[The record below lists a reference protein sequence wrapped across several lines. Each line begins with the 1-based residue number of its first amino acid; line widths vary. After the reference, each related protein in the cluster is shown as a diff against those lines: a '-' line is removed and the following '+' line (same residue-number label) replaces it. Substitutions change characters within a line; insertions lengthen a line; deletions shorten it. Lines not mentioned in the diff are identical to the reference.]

1 MSGLEDEKLTVQLRG
16 LRRQDPPPRQEFVTY
31 LDQTLVKQARQIKK
45 RQKVSRILSMTGG
58 AAAAVVL
65 ALLVAVPDG
74 KEVPDG
80 TSSVRTE
87 QRAENAPSL
96 AKEKE
101 IPEQSNIPPVAEQR
115 KTSQVKEQPKQKE
128 QSIITKSQPL
138 PKSRTQPKTATTV
151 SNAPTLPVEQYIKQK
166 LGDKSK
172 QYQLASNHQEK
183 DTAVFQRVING
194 IPFADSVVK
203 VPLESDGRPAGMVI
217 EENLDAAT
225 DLSIFPSP
233 AKAISKEEAVQRL
246 TASLK
251 QEEVATFAGYINALS
266 GEVLDRH
273 FQSVA
278 AARSYS
284 LIPIQA
290 QGKLL
295 VASSEEEIA
304 SLIQEEFGVRIGGE
318 NRPLSTEQHE
328 AYMEYTWKMTDDT
341 YLTARFASKSGQLLA
356 YRMKNKTESDTS
368 AELSQAQAAEI
379 GAKKLAS
386 YLPRQITQLAIEGAA
401 VEDSAIRLDFIAIT
415 QGARVE
421 SHKYKVWVDST
432 SKQVVG
438 LEGNFSEIGESS
450 TESNKGNSPSLELLY
465 VWPEVNGKR
474 TPAPYLVYQVKQ

>member
-31 LDQTLVKQARQIKK
+31 LDQTLVKQARQMKQRK
-45 RQKVSRILSMTGG
+45 TAGRILSMAGG
-58 AAAAVVL
+58 AAATVVL

-74 KEVPDG
+74 KEAPEG

-96 AKEKE
+96 AKEKD
-101 IPEQSNIPPVAEQR
+101 IPEQRNIPLVAEQR
-115 KTSQVKEQPKQKE
+115 KISQVKEQPKQKE
-128 QSIITKSQPL
+128 RSVITQSQSL
-138 PKSRTQPKTATTV
+138 PKSQTLPKTA
-151 SNAPTLPVEQYIKQK
+151 SNTPTLSVEQYMKQK
-166 LGDKSK
+166 LGDKST
-172 QYQLASNHQEK
+172 QYQLASNHLEK

-203 VPLESDGRPAGMVI
+203 VHLESDGTPAGMVI
-217 EENLDAAT
+217 EENFDAEA
-225 DLSIFPSP
+225 DLSLFPNP
-233 AKAISKEEAVQRL
+233 EKAISKEEAVQRL

-251 QEEVATFAGYINALS
+251 QEEVATFAGYINALN
-266 GEVLDRH
+266 GEVLDRR

-278 AARSYS
+278 ATGSYS

-295 VASSEEEIA
+295 MANSDEEIA
-304 SLIQEEFGVRIGGE
+304 TLIQKEFGVRIGGD
-318 NRPLSTEQHE
+318 NRPLSTEEHE
-328 AYMEYTWKMTDDT
+328 SYMEYTWKMTDAT
-341 YLTARFASKSGQLLA
+341 YLTARFAKKSGQLLA
-356 YRMKNKTESDTS
+356 YRMKTNTESHTS
-368 AELSQAQAAEI
+368 PELSQAEAAQI
-379 GAKKLAS
+379 GAKKLAY
-386 YLPRQITQLAIEGAA
+386 YLPSQITQLAMEGAV

-415 QGARVE
+415 QGARAE

-432 SKQVVG
+432 SRQVVG

-450 TESNKGNSPSLELLY
+450 TESNKGNSPSLELHY
-465 VWPEVNGKR
+465 VWPELNGKR

>member
-31 LDQTLVKQARQIKK
+31 LDQTLLKQARQMKQRKK
-45 RQKVSRILSMTGG
+45 VGRILSMTGG

-74 KEVPDG
+74 KEAPDG

-96 AKEKE
+96 AKEKD
-101 IPEQSNIPPVAEQR
+101 IPEQRNIPPVAEQR
-115 KTSQVKEQPKQKE
+115 KISQVKEQSVIT
-128 QSIITKSQPL
+128 QSQSL
-138 PKSRTQPKTATTV
+138 PKSQALPKTATTA
-151 SNAPTLPVEQYIKQK
+151 SNTPTLSVEQYMKQK

-203 VPLESDGRPAGMVI
+203 VPLESDGSPAGMVI
-217 EENLDAAT
+217 EENLDAEAS
-225 DLSIFPSP
+225 LSIFPNP
-233 AKAISKEEAVQRL
+233 EKAISKEEAVQRL

-251 QEEVATFAGYINALS
+251 QEEVATFAGYINALN
-266 GEVLDRH
+266 GEVLDRR

-278 AARSYS
+278 ATGSYS

-295 VASSEEEIA
+295 MANSDEEIA
-304 SLIQEEFGVRIGGE
+304 TLIQKEFGVGIE
-318 NRPLSTEQHE
+318 EVNRPLSTEEHDS
-328 AYMEYTWKMTDDT
+328 YMEYTWKMTDAT
-341 YLTARFASKSGQLLA
+341 YLTARFAKKSGQLLA
-356 YRMKNKTESDTS
+356 YRMRTNTESHTS
-368 AELSQAQAAEI
+368 PELSQAEAAQI
-379 GAKKLAS
+379 GAKKLAY
-386 YLPRQITQLAIEGAA
+386 YLPRHITQLAMEGAA
-401 VEDSAIRLDFIAIT
+401 VENSAIRLDFIAIT
-415 QGARVE
+415 QGALAE

-432 SKQVVG
+432 SRQVVG

-465 VWPEVNGKR
+465 VWPELNGKR

>member
-31 LDQTLVKQARQIKK
+31 LDQTLVKQARQMKQRKK
-45 RQKVSRILSMTGG
+45 VGRILSMTGG
-58 AAAAVVL
+58 AAATVVL

-74 KEVPDG
+74 KEAPDG

-87 QRAENAPSL
+87 QRAENAPLL
-96 AKEKE
+96 AKEKD
-101 IPEQSNIPPVAEQR
+101 IPEQRNIPLVAEQR
-115 KTSQVKEQPKQKE
+115 KISQVKEQPKQKE
-128 QSIITKSQPL
+128 QSVITQSQSL
-138 PKSRTQPKTATTV
+138 PKTATTA
-151 SNAPTLPVEQYIKQK
+151 SNTPTLSVEQYMKQK

-203 VPLESDGRPAGMVI
+203 VHLESDGSPAGMVI
-217 EENLDAAT
+217 EENLDAEA
-225 DLSIFPSP
+225 DLSIFPNP
-233 AKAISKEEAVQRL
+233 EKAISKEEAVQRL

-251 QEEVATFAGYINALS
+251 QEEVATFAGYINALN
-266 GEVLDRH
+266 GEVLDRR

-278 AARSYS
+278 ATGSYS
-284 LIPIQA
+284 FIPIQA

-295 VASSEEEIA
+295 MANSDEEIA
-304 SLIQEEFGVRIGGE
+304 TLIQKEFGVGIE
-318 NRPLSTEQHE
+318 EVNRPLSTEEHDS
-328 AYMEYTWKMTDDT
+328 YMEYTWKMTDAT
-341 YLTARFASKSGQLLA
+341 YLTARFAKKSGQLLA
-356 YRMKNKTESDTS
+356 YRMRTNTESHTS
-368 AELSQAQAAEI
+368 PDLSQAEAAQI
-379 GAKKLAS
+379 GAKKLAY
-386 YLPRQITQLAIEGAA
+386 YLPRQITQLAMEGSA

-415 QGARVE
+415 QGALAE

-432 SKQVVG
+432 SRQVVG

-450 TESNKGNSPSLELLY
+450 TEPNKGNSPSLELLY
-465 VWPEVNGKR
+465 VWPEFNGKR